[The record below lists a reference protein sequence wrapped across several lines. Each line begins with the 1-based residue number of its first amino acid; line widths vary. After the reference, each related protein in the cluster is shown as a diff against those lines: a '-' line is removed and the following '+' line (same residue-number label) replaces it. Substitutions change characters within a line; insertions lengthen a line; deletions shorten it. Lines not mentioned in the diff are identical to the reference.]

1 MHTLHTVAS
10 VTVIVTYRITPHPH
24 PTKKENKKGKKR
36 AKFGHRNGC
45 VFAHNKQK
53 HFWSGYKKQNKII
66 LSAGV
71 PVCLSKFCCDCVS
84 KSHAVHSL
92 VWWPL
97 MTWLIVMGLCPPP
110 PSPTTTPFTIH
121 SPKLSGQAYP
131 KAWSVMTWQPRR
143 LSALRKPPHRF
154 DRFSTTGP
162 CNTHISINYTE
173 NLCVVQTDFWPCN
186 VYRLL
191 H

>member
-1 MHTLHTVAS
+1 MYTLHTVAS
-10 VTVIVTYRITPHPH
+10 VTVIVTYRIAPHPH
-24 PTKKENKKGKKR
+24 PTKNENRKKR
-36 AKFGHRNGC
+36 EQDLHTEMVVYLLTINRNIY
-45 VFAHNKQK
+45 
-53 HFWSGYKKQNKII
+53 SGYKKQKII

-84 KSHAVHSL
+84 TSHAVHSL

-173 NLCVVQTDFWPCN
+173 NLCVVQTGFWPCN